1 LWRYFHGSIGE
12 LIGVFSAFHEVQTTM
27 VVEFY
32 GVIDAMK
39 ETQKIGLTNGQE

>member
-1 LWRYFHGSIGE
+1 
-12 LIGVFSAFHEVQTTM
+12 M